1 MNTGDPRTVYCIA
14 TLDTKGPDA
23 EFTTQLIRK
32 WGHRVVLLDVGTQ
45 SPPTVKPD
53 LGRETLIPQEQLT
66 NLSRAEAI
74 DLMSGALTNFLKSES
89 AAGRVAG
96 VIGMGGTGGTAL
108 ICPALR
114 ALPIGLPKVMI
125 STVASGDT
133 RPHVGTSDIF
143 MVYPVVDVAG
153 LNQVSKTVYAQ
164 AAAALAGMIEHQL
177 PPPSHAIK
185 TVGVTMFG
193 VTTPCVTKIKELL
206 EKDGWEVFTFHA
218 TGSGGRAMESLVTSG
233 FLSGVIDLTTTE
245 VADEIAG
252 GIFPAGSD
260 RMDAILHSLIP
271 YVLSAGAMDMVN
283 FGAIDSVPPKYQNR
297 NLYKH
302 NAQITLMR
310 TTPEEN
316 RLAGEW
322 IAKKL
327 SGSKGPW
334 RVILPEGGVSAL
346 DAPGKPFEDK
356 SADEAFFK
364 GLEDGLGRGLNR
376 VTRDPRHIND
386 PGFAQAVV
394 DLFLRLVEKKIEEK
408 V

>member
-1 MNTGDPRTVYCIA
+1 MKSGETKIVYCIA

-23 EFTTQLIRK
+23 DFVTQLIRG

-45 SPPTVKPD
+45 NPPTAKPD
-53 LGRETLIPQEQLT
+53 LGRETLLNPDLIK
-66 NLSRAEAI
+66 NFSRSEAI
-74 DLMSGALTNFLKSES
+74 EQMSVALTTFLKSES
-89 AAGRVAG
+89 AAGRIGG

-133 RPHVGTSDIF
+133 RPYVGTSDIF

-153 LNQVSKTVYAQ
+153 LNQVSKAIYTQ
-164 AAAALAGMIEHQL
+164 AAGALSGMIEHQ
-177 PPPSHAIK
+177 PSKETSAKK
-185 TVGVTMFG
+185 TVGITMFG
-193 VTTPCVTKIKELL
+193 VTTPCVTRIKELL
-206 EKDGWEVFTFHA
+206 EQAGWEAFTFHA
-218 TGSGGRAMESLVTSG
+218 TGTGGRAMESLVASG

-245 VADEIAG
+245 VADEIVG
-252 GIFPAGSD
+252 GIFPAGPE
-260 RMDAILHSLIP
+260 RMDVILQSRIP

-283 FGAIDSVPPKYQNR
+283 FGAIDSVPQKFQNR

-316 RLAGEW
+316 HLAGEW

-327 SGSKGPW
+327 KEASGPW
-334 RVILPEGGVSAL
+334 RVILPEGGVSSL

-356 SADEAFFK
+356 VADEAFFK
-364 GLEDGLGRGLNR
+364 GLENTLGDGSKYLI
-376 VTRDPRHIND
+376 RDSRHIND
-386 PGFAQAVV
+386 PGFARAVV
-394 DLFLRLVEKKIEEK
+394 DLFFSLAEKKKEEK

>member
-1 MNTGDPRTVYCIA
+1 MKTLEPKTVYCIA

-23 EFTTQLIRK
+23 EFVTHLIRG
-32 WGHRVVLLDVGTQ
+32 WGLNVVLLDVGTQ
-45 SPPTVKPD
+45 SPPTVKAD
-53 LGRETLIPQEQLT
+53 LGRETLVNPNQLI
-66 NLSRAEAI
+66 NFSRAEAI
-74 DLMSGALTNFLKSES
+74 EEMASALTSFLKSEF
-89 AAGRVAG
+89 ACGRLGG

-133 RPHVGTSDIF
+133 KPHVGTSDIF

-153 LNQVSKTVYAQ
+153 LNQVSRTVYAQ
-164 AAAALAGMIEHQL
+164 AAAAIAGMMEHQI
-177 PPPSHAIK
+177 PQETKAKK
-185 TVGVTMFG
+185 TVGITMFG
-193 VTTPCVTKIKELL
+193 VTTPCVTRIKDLL
-206 EKDGWEVFTFHA
+206 ETAGWEVFTFHA
-218 TGSGGRAMESLVTSG
+218 TGTGGRAMESLVASG

-252 GIFPAGSD
+252 GIFPAGPE
-260 RMDAILHSLIP
+260 RMDVILESRIP

-283 FGAIDSVPPKYQNR
+283 FGAFDSVPAKYQNR

-302 NAQITLMR
+302 NSQITLMR

-316 RLAGEW
+316 RTAGEW

-327 SGSKGPW
+327 VGSKGPW
-334 RVILPEGGVSAL
+334 RVIFPLGGVSSL

-356 SADEAFFK
+356 IADEAFFQAV
-364 GLEDGLGRGLNR
+364 ESGLGRESNR

-386 PGFAQAVV
+386 TGFAQAVT
-394 DLFLRLVEKKIEEK
+394 DQFLSLVEKENRESN
-408 V
+408 

>member
-1 MNTGDPRTVYCIA
+1 MKTGETRTIYCIA

-23 EFTTQLIRK
+23 EYITRLMRD
-32 WGHRVVLLDVGTQ
+32 WGLSVALLDVGTQ
-45 SPPTVKPD
+45 GPPTVHPD
-53 LGRETLIPQEQLT
+53 LGRQTFVNADRLA

-74 DLMSGALTNFLKSES
+74 GEMSAALAAFLKSES
-89 AAGRVAG
+89 AAGRVGG

-164 AAAALAGMIEHQL
+164 AAAALTGMVEHRL
-177 PPPSHAIK
+177 PPATHSRK
-185 TVGVTMFG
+185 TVGMTMFG
-193 VTTPCVTKIKELL
+193 VTTPCVTRIRELL
-206 EKDGWEVFTFHA
+206 ENKGWECFTFHA
-218 TGSGGRAMESLVTSG
+218 TGSGGRAMESLVASG

-252 GIFPAGSD
+252 GIFPSGPE
-260 RMDAILHSLIP
+260 RMDAILHAGIP

-283 FGAIDSVPPKYQNR
+283 FGSMESVPQKYQHR

-310 TTPEEN
+310 TTAEEN

-327 SGSKGPW
+327 SASNAPW
-334 RVILPEGGVSAL
+334 RVIFPEGGVSAL

-356 SADEAFFK
+356 VADEAFFVA
-364 GLEDGLGRGLNR
+364 LESGLGPASDR

-394 DLFLRLVEKKIEEK
+394 DLFLSLVQKNSEET

>member
-1 MNTGDPRTVYCIA
+1 MKSGETKIVYCIA

-23 EFTTQLIRK
+23 DFVTQLIRG

-45 SPPTVKPD
+45 NPPTAKPD
-53 LGRETLIPQEQLT
+53 LGRETLLNPDLIK
-66 NLSRAEAI
+66 NFSRSEAI
-74 DLMSGALTNFLKSES
+74 EQMSVALTTFLKSES
-89 AAGRVAG
+89 AAGRIGG

-133 RPHVGTSDIF
+133 RPYVGTSDIF

-153 LNQVSKTVYAQ
+153 LNQVSKAIYTQ
-164 AAAALAGMIEHQL
+164 AAGALSGMIEHQ
-177 PPPSHAIK
+177 PSKETSAKK
-185 TVGVTMFG
+185 TVGITMFG
-193 VTTPCVTKIKELL
+193 VTTPCVTRIKELL
-206 EKDGWEVFTFHA
+206 EQAGWEAFTFHA
-218 TGSGGRAMESLVTSG
+218 TGTGGRAMESLVASG

-245 VADEIAG
+245 VADEIVG
-252 GIFPAGSD
+252 GIFPAGPE
-260 RMDAILHSLIP
+260 RMDVILQSRIP

-283 FGAIDSVPPKYQNR
+283 FGAIDSVPQKFQNR

-316 RLAGEW
+316 HLAGEW

-327 SGSKGPW
+327 KEASGPW
-334 RVILPEGGVSAL
+334 RVIMPEGGVSSL

-356 SADEAFFK
+356 AADEAFFK
-364 GLEDGLGRGLNR
+364 ALENSLGDGSTYLI
-376 VTRDPRHIND
+376 RDPRHIND
-386 PGFAQAVV
+386 PGFARAVV
-394 DLFLRLVEKKIEEK
+394 DLFFSLAEKKKEEK